1 MGARKILGTIGLF
14 AIAACSSA
22 SGDEP
27 PVGVQT
33 KSSSIINGVADTD
46 AHDSVILLA
55 ITHGGQAGGSC
66 TGTMVA
72 PNLVLTARHC
82 VSDTDRGALCKVD
95 GTSYAG
101 GQITGDFRAQDLLV
115 YTGKLAIQGIDKPER
130 AAARGKQVIAEE
142 TNTLCDR
149 DVAFVVLDRDLDI
162 AVAPIRTKEGA
173 RNGELLTAV
182 GWGLTEQGTQPN
194 KRLQRT
200 GVKVAGIGPLVMDEE
215 TNIGMG
221 RSEFA
226 VREAFCSGDSGGPS
240 FASTGAVVGVVSRG
254 GNGEQGS
261 ESNEAASCIGS
272 NVIGYYTHLANKAAL
287 VKKAFTAAGYEPRDE
302 GEAPGK
308 AKGSSCTQN
317 VDCSSNAC
325 VDGLCVT
332 RCSADGKCADGE
344 VCKTKNDIK
353 ICMEAP
359 PDKPP
364 AKNGEDAANGAAPAT
379 TKVTTTT
386 TKEGCSAAPFGSS
399 SSASS
404 IPSLVFGLALV
415 ALNRRRRKI
424 GR

>member
-1 MGARKILGTIGLF
+1 MGAGRTIGVIGLL

-22 SGDEP
+22 SGDDHQHP
-27 PVGVQT
+27 QLGTGRSP
-33 KSSSIINGVADTD
+33 IINGIADTD

-55 ITHGGQAGGSC
+55 ITHEGQAAGSC

-82 VSDTDRGALCKVD
+82 VSDTDQGALCKVD

-101 GQITGDFRAQDLLV
+101 GQITSDFRAQDLLV
-115 YTGKLAIQGIDKPER
+115 YTGKLAIQGIDQPDR

-142 TNTLCDR
+142 TSTLCDR
-149 DVAFVVLDRDLDI
+149 DVAFVVLDKDVDI

-182 GWGLTEQGTQPN
+182 GWGLTEQGAQPN

-200 GVKVAGIGPLVMDEE
+200 GVKVAGIGPLVMDQE

-261 ESNEAASCIGS
+261 ESNEAASCIGA

-287 VKKAFTAAGYEPRDE
+287 IKKAFTAAGYELRDE

-308 AKGSSCTQN
+308 AKGGSCTKN
-317 VDCSSNAC
+317 VECSSNAC
-325 VDGLCVT
+325 IESLCVT
-332 RCSADGKCADGE
+332 RCDSEDKCPDGE

-353 ICMEAP
+353 ICMEATAE
-359 PDKPP
+359 KPP
-364 AKNGEDAANGAAPAT
+364 PTTGDDAANGAAPT
-379 TKVTTTT
+379 LTKVTTTT
-386 TKEGCSAAPFGSS
+386 TKEGCSVVGAAGSS
-399 SSASS
+399 STTSFSA
-404 IPSLVFGLALV
+404 LLLGLSLV
-415 ALNRRRRKI
+415 ALKRRRRN
-424 GR
+424 